1 MRQTRID
8 PATAQRHGPAA
19 SAWLRACRP
28 HHWLKNLIVLAPVF
42 AGHVYGEPQKI
53 LVALLAFVLMCAL
66 SSAGYVLNDIV
77 DLDTDRRHPT
87 KRRRP
92 FAAGELNAL
101 AGAGAALAA
110 IATVFGVAAFLPSR
124 FFLLLAVYAALML
137 AYTYRIKRAPL
148 IDVATI
154 ATLFTL
160 RVAIGAAAADLAQ
173 SAWLLSFA
181 WSLFLSLS
189 FAKRHCEIMHAART
203 GRSDIAARGYETED
217 WPLTLAFGVAAGLAS
232 IVINLIY
239 LANDAAP
246 SGFYR
251 NQAPLYV
258 IPAVVLLWL
267 MRIWLFS
274 HRTRLDD
281 DPVLFAIRDRA
292 SIALAATALIAFVA
306 AL

>member
-1 MRQTRID
+1 M
-8 PATAQRHGPAA
+8 
-19 SAWLRACRP
+19 
-28 HHWLKNLIVLAPVF
+28 
-42 AGHVYGEPQKI
+42 
-53 LVALLAFVLMCAL
+53 LVALLAFALMCAL
-66 SSAGYVLNDIV
+66 SSAGYVLNDIM

-87 KRRRP
+87 KGRRP
-92 FAAGELNAL
+92 FASGELNTL
-101 AGAGAALAA
+101 AGAAVALSV
-110 IATVFGVAAFLPSR
+110 IVVVFGVATFLPSW
-124 FFLLLAVYAALML
+124 FFLLLCFYAALML
-137 AYTYRIKRAPL
+137 AYTFRIKRIPL

-181 WSLFLSLS
+181 WALFLSLS
-189 FAKRHCEIMHAART
+189 FAKRHCEIMHAAQS
-203 GRSDIAARGYETED
+203 GRGDIAARGYETQD

-239 LANDAAP
+239 LANDVAP

-251 NQAPLYV
+251 NQTPLYV

-292 SIALAATALIAFVA
+292 SIVLAATALIAFIA